1 MTLNALQEKLRAF
14 AAERDWQQFHTP
26 KNLAMA
32 VMVEAA
38 ELVEIFQWLT
48 PEQSRMAQDDKV
60 LQGRIG
66 EEVADVLLYLLQL
79 ADYTSVD
86 VQRAVAD
93 KMVKNAQKHPPL
105 SPAPMPAPVA
115 AAQAQTHVLVDW
127 ENVQPKE
134 TDIRTLVPDVSD
146 VWIFHGPSQ
155 KRMAA
160 DQTSFG
166 DSVTLVPIKRAGKN
180 SLDFHLSFY
189 MGYITSRH
197 PKARFVVISNDQG
210 YGPMLE
216 HATELGFAASQVG
229 FAAKKAPAKKT
240 VSSQATAKKPAPAR
254 KAAPPPTKVPSP
266 KAVPPKKLPT
276 AQKTPKAIGAKKA
289 TPVARAHVTPK
300 PDKTQATATKA
311 AGAKAPAVKA
321 KPRQRL
327 TPVAIPK
334 QSSQDAEKAYAHV
347 VASLRKSTN
356 KPARRARLHGAVKS
370 LLNGGKADAAEVQSV
385 VDRLASDGHL
395 TIDDKGAVVMRP

>member
-1 MTLNALQEKLRAF
+1 MQEKLRAF

-32 VMVEAA
+32 LMVEAA

-79 ADYTSVD
+79 ADLTSVD

-105 SPAPMPAPVA
+105 SPALMPVPVA
-115 AAQAQTHVLVDW
+115 VAQAQTHVLVDW
-127 ENVQPKE
+127 ENVQPKA
-134 TDIRTLVPDVSD
+134 TDIRTLVPDVSN

-155 KRMAA
+155 KRVAA
-160 DQTSFG
+160 GQTSFG
-166 DSVTLVPIKRAGKN
+166 DSVTLVPIARAGKN

-197 PKARFVVISNDQG
+197 PEARFVVISNDQG
-210 YGPMLE
+210 YGPMLQ
-216 HATELGFAASQVG
+216 HALELGFAASQVG
-229 FAAKKAPAKKT
+229 FAAQKAPAKKT
-240 VSSQATAKKPAPAR
+240 VPSKATAKKAAPAR
-254 KAAPPPTKVPSP
+254 KVGQPLAKVPPPKAAPPQK
-266 KAVPPKKLPT
+266 PPA
-276 AQKTPKAIGAKKA
+276 AQKTSKAIGAKKA
-289 TPVARAHVTPK
+289 TPVARAHATAK
-300 PDKTQATATKA
+300 PDKTKATATKA

-321 KPRQRL
+321 KPRPQ
-327 TPVAIPK
+327 TPVVIPK
-334 QSSQDAEKAYAHV
+334 QSGQDADKAYAHV
-347 VASLRKSTN
+347 VASLRKSIN
-356 KPARRARLHGAVKS
+356 KPARQARLHGAVKS
-370 LLNGGKADAAEVQSV
+370 LLNGGKAGAAEVQSV